1 MSLWGTSRP
10 AGAPGEGSRGSAS
23 ISGFAASFSA
33 ALGATPWNG
42 LVIAASVSATYG
54 SGSFHGAPPGAPGDA
69 TVFLPLFGVLVDWYP
84 APQGGFHTGGTFGL
98 GGFLVND
105 SSNRNYRGLAPAGSL
120 LAGVSGWLG
129 PQTSV
134 DFAAVFS
141 LSGSAS
147 SNDQYRQN
155 TGYDLMSASG
165 GVEWS
170 IVFH

>member
-10 AGAPGEGSRGSAS
+10 AGVPGDGSRGSAS
-23 ISGFAASFSA
+23 ISGFAVSFSD
-33 ALGATPWNG
+33 ALGVTVWNG
-42 LVIAASVSATYG
+42 LVIAASVGAKFG

-69 TVFLPLFGVLVDWYP
+69 TAFLPLFGVLVDWYP
-84 APQGGFHTGGTFGL
+84 APQRGFHAGGSFGL
-98 GGFLVND
+98 GGFLVKD
-105 SSNRNYRGLAPAGSL
+105 SSNRNYRGLAPAGTLMVGHSGFIGPEASL
-120 LAGVSGWLG
+120 
-129 PQTSV
+129 

-165 GVEWS
+165 GLEWS
-170 IVFH
+170 IVFN